1 MKVLP
6 CKWAFKLK
14 RFPDGSV
21 NKFKARFCVRGDRQV
36 EGIDFWETW
45 SPVGQWSTVRT
56 MMVLLTKLGSCTA
69 QGDITAAFVHA
80 ELKPGEQIFVNQP
93 QGFKR
98 GDDLVLALNRSVY
111 GLKQAPRYF
120 FHYLTLKLEGCG
132 LRQSNKDPCLFIGKT
147 VIAVVYVDNI
157 LFYSRSNDEINAVID
172 HLKRN
177 DVQICHEGD
186 AAGFLGVDISR
197 CFPAKISYGKK
208 SHLSTKRYIFG
219 FSDVLQPTN
228 TDSIWTH

>member
-69 QGDITAAFVHA
+69 QADITAAFVHA

-93 QGFKR
+93 HK
-98 GDDLVLALNRSVY
+98 V
-111 GLKQAPRYF
+111 
-120 FHYLTLKLEGCG
+120 
-132 LRQSNKDPCLFIGKT
+132 
-147 VIAVVYVDNI
+147 
-157 LFYSRSNDEINAVID
+157 SRE
-172 HLKRN
+172 
-177 DVQICHEGD
+177 EM
-186 AAGFLGVDISR
+186 
-197 CFPAKISYGKK
+197 
-208 SHLSTKRYIFG
+208 T
-219 FSDVLQPTN
+219 
-228 TDSIWTH
+228 